1 MILGLFFTVIND
13 QGAYLVL
20 YFISLFIFSKLL
32 QARKINFLLQ
42 NFFIQTI
49 EQSIAVL
56 FGFFI
61 SMIPVFLIL
70 QHFGSFY
77 SFFTYFKDV
86 IDIVM
91 VAKTPFFSFI
101 DSPAN
106 IFTVSILFFAIFY
119 NFIKLFFF
127 KHKFTFSS
135 FLQTSLIITILIMEQ
150 KSIIRSI
157 DRQITFVSLILLMFI
172 AYELTNMLINKNQN
186 RKIIYIIIITV
197 ATLVYGFNV
206 ERPINNFSYLFNSY
220 ELLTRNRCFD
230 NNLKFFSTNN
240 PSYAKIINLLRK
252 QKGFNNKV
260 FSFSTGDSAF
270 YVLLNQ
276 KPPYYNAIF
285 EGASYGN
292 QNLAIKYMR
301 DNEIEYV
308 TLNTSKLSVQ
318 DTVPDYIRQ
327 GFLFKYILNNY
338 QPFAVIGDH
347 IILKKAQNND
357 FFASKILEQVEDYKN
372 YLLDVYLYKI
382 PHSEGLYKYNYLKNN
397 NKIII
402 EGSIDKINSFLK
414 KNNLSSS
421 SKIIV
426 LNSSTVNKS
435 GSLIFIEFE
444 TKNGN
449 STTVYFN
456 PCNKNEVC
464 IINLSRIPFF
474 YKERLVEKIIADKEY
489 KGEIRIFDL
498 KNSGNLW

>member
-1 MILGLFFTVIND
+1 MSLIFDTSILIDIDRGDKKTIAKIEELRKMYPAPATIGFISYFEFLLGLKNKNIKSYAIIGFLFAITTT
-13 QGAYLVL
+13 
-20 YFISLFIFSKLL
+20 LFIFALSRTTISNSVLL
-32 QARKINFLLQ
+32 QSVQ
-42 NFFIQTI
+42 
-49 EQSIAVL
+49 
-56 FGFFI
+56 
-61 SMIPVFLIL
+61 
-70 QHFGSFY
+70 
-77 SFFTYFKDV
+77 
-86 IDIVM
+86 
-91 VAKTPFFSFI
+91 PF
-101 DSPAN
+101 
-106 IFTVSILFFAIFY
+106 
-119 NFIKLFFF
+119 
-127 KHKFTFSS
+127 
-135 FLQTSLIITILIMEQ
+135 
-150 KSIIRSI
+150 
-157 DRQITFVSLILLMFI
+157 LLMFI